1 MSNLIKQINSSDGT
15 KSLDIYRLQESFLII
30 FYKNGLKV
38 ASFEHHYPAEFI
50 NHISYN
56 FEFFEGYFFN
66 GKPLENMDI
75 TECEIF
81 TSLIPHTVNTS
92 DKSELVG
99 IGFSDGEALSDNC
112 DIKFSLETKKYF
124 AQISNDFRWGKHDQ
138 FIWLMF
144 MQNEKKSSSHI
155 AIKYDSEKWD
165 LLIKCKH
172 PIELLRLF
180 ESFKEKLPHS
190 TPVLVHCDTCLDLPR
205 IMRCND
211 VCRGV

>member
-99 IGFSDGEALSDNC
+99 IGFSDGEALSQDD
-112 DIKFSLETKKYF
+112 DIPP
-124 AQISNDFRWGKHDQ
+124 
-138 FIWLMF
+138 
-144 MQNEKKSSSHI
+144 
-155 AIKYDSEKWD
+155 
-165 LLIKCKH
+165 C
-172 PIELLRLF
+172 
-180 ESFKEKLPHS
+180 FK
-190 TPVLVHCDTCLDLPR
+190 
-205 IMRCND
+205 
-211 VCRGV
+211 GA

>member
-99 IGFSDGEALSDNC
+99 VGSSDGEAL
-112 DIKFSLETKKYF
+112 FSLTN
-124 AQISNDFRWGKHDQ
+124 ADFRTIQKALLSYYHWTDNHD
-138 FIWLMF
+138 FCF
-144 MQNEKKSSSHI
+144 GDDEEKKQQSLENI
-155 AIKYDSEKWD
+155 AR
-165 LLIKCKH
+165 
-172 PIELLRLF
+172 LRNLF
-180 ESFKEKLPHS
+180 INAEGL
-190 TPVLVHCDTCLDLPR
+190 
-205 IMRCND
+205 
-211 VCRGV
+211 GA